1 MSNLPLP
8 QPAAKTWSRVAMA
21 TAALAFVGAAAMFV
35 LPRQRIEVQTA
46 GPTEFGN
53 LPPREPPKNPAEG
66 VRTDWTSLGPSLQ
79 DLNSPELARFRQ
91 LLEDR
96 RAAQAAKTDNEADP
110 EVAAKSGG
118 FAPPWR
124 FIGTISDD
132 GRLSALVEI
141 DLKQR
146 FLRAG
151 YKSPDGYELVSV
163 TPDQLIVAQGRTR
176 HTIRREKSS
185 MGESLTTGSA
195 FSAPRMTPDFSDNL
209 DAVDAMEARRRRAGG
224 GQ

>member
-1 MSNLPLP
+1 
-8 QPAAKTWSRVAMA
+8 MA

-35 LPRQRIEVQTA
+35 LPRQRIEVKA
-46 GPTEFGN
+46 SGPTDFGA

-66 VRTDWTSLGPSLQ
+66 VRTDWTSLGPNLQ
-79 DLNSPELARFRQ
+79 ELNSPELARFRQ

-96 RAAQAAKTDNEADP
+96 RAAQAAKSDNEADP
-110 EVAAKSGG
+110 EVAAQKTGG

-185 MGESLTTGSA
+185 LGESLSTGNA
-195 FSAPRMTPDFSDNL
+195 FNPPQMSPDFSDNL
-209 DAVDAMEARRRRAGG
+209 DAMDAMEARRRRAGG